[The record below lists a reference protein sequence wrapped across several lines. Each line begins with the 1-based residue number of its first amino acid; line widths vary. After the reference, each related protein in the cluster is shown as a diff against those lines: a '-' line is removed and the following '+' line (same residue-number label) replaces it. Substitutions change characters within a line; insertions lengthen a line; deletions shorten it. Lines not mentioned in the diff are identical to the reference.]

1 MADQKSL
8 LEVALEIMNETSG
21 PVNIYELIEKV
32 LEKKGIT
39 DTDGSVAAKLYTDII
54 VSSSFVFLSKE
65 NLWDLKSRQSLK
77 VFDEDGYV
85 SEAIDDDYED
95 EEDEDLDSDED
106 NQDYTSNEE
115 DDDQDNQDE
124 LELDD
129 ENYSED
135 SYESEEY
142 DEDEDDDSYDDTSLD
157 EEKYNKYMDD
167 YEKLYED

>member
-8 LEVALEIMNETSG
+8 LEVALEIMNETSD

-32 LEKKGIT
+32 LERKGIT

-77 VFDEDGYV
+77 LFDEDGYV
-85 SEAIDDDYED
+85 SEALDDEDYED
-95 EEDEDLDSDED
+95 EDSDSDDDSKEYTTSEDENADSDEL
-106 NQDYTSNEE
+106 
-115 DDDQDNQDE
+115 DDQD
-124 LELDD
+124 
-129 ENYSED
+129 SED
-135 SYESEEY
+135 DNYDDTSYEAEEY
-142 DEDEDDDSYDDTSLD
+142 DEDEDDESYDDTSLD

>member
-77 VFDEDGYV
+77 LFDEDGYV
-85 SEAIDDDYED
+85 SEGFDDDD
-95 EEDEDLDSDED
+95 EDEDEDNDEIEDDNLEYDSSEESSIDEDEDSDDVNED
-106 NQDYTSNEE
+106 
-115 DDDQDNQDE
+115 
-124 LELDD
+124 
-129 ENYSED
+129 D
-135 SYESEEY
+135 SYETEEY
-142 DEDEDDDSYDDTSLD
+142 DEDEEDDDSYDDTSLD